1 MIIIVA
7 ACAMSAMPSMHEQV
21 HATAQKQEP
30 CSEHEIARDV
40 SPVFIEQQEA
50 NSCGEG
56 NDRPPIPAAFGLM
69 LVVTGMIVIVHCTK
83 PSCCVWLTVRPG
95 RSCVPKNSLA
105 GHDQSENEA

>member
-40 SPVFIEQQEA
+40 SPVFIEQQEP

-56 NDRPPIPAAFGLM
+56 NDRPPIPVPFGLM
-69 LVVTGMIVIVHCTK
+69 LVLTGMVVIMHCRK
-83 PSCCVWLTVRPG
+83 PSGCVL
-95 RSCVPKNSLA
+95 LA
-105 GHDQSENEA
+105 V